1 MLMLVA
7 CCCGWGIIMFL
18 LQKFYKDNV
27 EFNSYIVAFIH
38 ALISCRCC
46 EIVWYIEESTKL
58 DQFGSDLTMP
68 QYFVISLSAGYF
80 LYDTIICFL
89 IQEELVF
96 IVHHVI
102 CFATLL
108 TAILTLKCGPEL
120 IWALWSFEQS
130 GPCLNLRFF
139 IENSRHKSSGIAITN
154 ECLFC
159 IVFLVFRYAVGG
171 WALRTLLVSQN
182 SLLIIKLLCSTFF
195 LYNQIILYTML
206 KRIKRVLSSVYEKFY
221 VKSKGE

>member
-7 CCCGWGIIMFL
+7 CCCGWGLIMFL
-18 LQKFYKDNV
+18 LQKFYKNNL

-38 ALISCRCC
+38 ALVSCRCC
-46 EIVWYIEESTKL
+46 EVVWYIEESMKL
-58 DQFGSDLTMP
+58 DQFGSDVTMP
-68 QYFVISLSAGYF
+68 QYLVISLSAGYF

-89 IQEELVF
+89 IQEQLVF

-102 CFATLL
+102 CFTILL
-108 TAILTLKCGPEL
+108 IAILTLKCGPEL
-120 IWALWSFEQS
+120 IWAIWSFEQS

-139 IENSRHKSSGIAITN
+139 LEHSSHKSSGIAITN

-159 IVFLVFRYAVGG
+159 IVFLVFRYAVGS
-171 WALRTLLVSQN
+171 WVLHKLLVSQN
-182 SLLIIKLLCSTFF
+182 SLLTIKLLCSTFF

-206 KRIKRVLSSVYEKFY
+206 KRIKRVLSSAYKIIY
-221 VKSKGE
+221 LKSKDD

>member
-7 CCCGWGIIMFL
+7 CCCGWGLIMFL
-18 LQKFYKDNV
+18 LQKLYKNNL

-46 EIVWYIEESTKL
+46 EVIWYIEESMKL
-58 DQFGSDLTMP
+58 DQFGSDLTTP

-89 IQEELVF
+89 IQEEVVF

-102 CFATLL
+102 CFTILL
-108 TAILTLKCGPEL
+108 IAILTFKCGPEL
-120 IWALWSFEQS
+120 IWAIWSFEQS
-130 GPCLNLRFF
+130 GPFLNLRFF
-139 IENSRHKSSGIAITN
+139 LENSRHKSSGIAITN

-159 IVFLVFRYAVGG
+159 IVFLVFRYAVGS
-171 WALRTLLVSQN
+171 WVLHKLLVSQN

-206 KRIKRVLSSVYEKFY
+206 KRIKHVLGSAYEKFLCEI
-221 VKSKGE
+221 KR

>member
-7 CCCGWGIIMFL
+7 CCCGWGLIMFL
-18 LQKFYKDNV
+18 LQKFYKNNL

-38 ALISCRCC
+38 ALVSCRCC
-46 EIVWYIEESTKL
+46 EVVWYIEESMKL
-58 DQFGSDLTMP
+58 DQFGSDVTMP
-68 QYFVISLSAGYF
+68 QYLVISLSAGYF

-89 IQEELVF
+89 IQEQLVF

-102 CFATLL
+102 CFTILL
-108 TAILTLKCGPEL
+108 IAILTLKCEPEL
-120 IWALWSFEQS
+120 IWAIWSFEQS

-139 IENSRHKSSGIAITN
+139 LENSSHKSSGIAVTN

-159 IVFLVFRYAVGG
+159 IVFLVFRYAVGS
-171 WALRTLLVSQN
+171 WVLHKLLVSQN
-182 SLLIIKLLCSTFF
+182 SLLTIKLLCSTFF

-206 KRIKRVLSSVYEKFY
+206 KRIKRVLSSAYKIIY
-221 VKSKGE
+221 LKSKDD